1 MVKTRKVKITDI
13 PSIVSLNIRVWQ
25 SAYKGIIDQDFLD
38 ARTNGKENAIK
49 RQEENFN
56 NSSYVAVVDNVIVG
70 YAAYGKERSGK
81 ELTGEIYAIY
91 IDEEMQGKGIGRMLV
106 ERCIEDL
113 CTYDYLHIWALKDNP
128 NKSFYISLGGK
139 EISRKYLT
147 IGNQSL
153 ESVCFEYNLRG
164 GEDD

>member
-1 MVKTRKVKITDI
+1 MVEIRRVKITDI
-13 PSIVSLNIRVWQ
+13 PSIVALNIRVWQ
-25 SAYKGIIDQDFLD
+25 SAYKGIIDQGFLD
-38 ARTNGKENAIK
+38 ARINGKEAAIK
-49 RQEENFN
+49 IQEENFN
-56 NSSYVAVVDNVIVG
+56 NSSYVAVEDDVIIG
-70 YAAYGKERSGK
+70 YAAYGKERSGI

-106 ERCIEDL
+106 EKCIEAL
-113 CTYDYLHIWALKDNP
+113 SVYEYLHIWTLKDNP

-153 ESVCFEYNLRG
+153 ESVCFEYNLSG
-164 GEDD
+164 GKDD